1 MIEMYSDGACSGNPG
16 PGGYGLT
23 IFKDGILI
31 DTYNE
36 YFNESTTNNRMELK
50 AMILALQ
57 LGNQYEDDDVILY
70 CDSSYCIN
78 SATNWIYN
86 WTTNGWMNSKKQ
98 TVENVDLMRELYS
111 LLGFNKVKIQKVSG
125 HTGILGNELAD
136 ALARNNEADFDKI
149 LKKYGIEYRKD

>member
-16 PGGYGLT
+16 PGGYGLV

-36 YFNESTTNNRMELK
+36 YFNENTTNNRMELK

-86 WTTNGWMNSKKQ
+86 WATNGWMNSKKQ

-125 HTGILGNELAD
+125 HAGILGNELAD

>member
-16 PGGYGLT
+16 PGGYGLA

-36 YFNESTTNNRMELK
+36 YFNENTTNNRMELK

-86 WTTNGWMNSKKQ
+86 WATNGWINSKKQ

-149 LKKYGIEYRKD
+149 LKKYGIEYRKS